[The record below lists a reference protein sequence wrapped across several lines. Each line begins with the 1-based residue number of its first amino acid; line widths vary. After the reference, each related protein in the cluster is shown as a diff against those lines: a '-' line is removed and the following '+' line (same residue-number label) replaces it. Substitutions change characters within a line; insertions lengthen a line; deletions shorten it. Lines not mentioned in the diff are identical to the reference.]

1 MLHMGHILLEFSLY
15 VLLDLLLERMYRLS
29 VVKYYVSLD
38 HENRFEE
45 KDKECS
51 KAGDTPL

>member
-1 MLHMGHILLEFSLY
+1 MGHILLEFSLY